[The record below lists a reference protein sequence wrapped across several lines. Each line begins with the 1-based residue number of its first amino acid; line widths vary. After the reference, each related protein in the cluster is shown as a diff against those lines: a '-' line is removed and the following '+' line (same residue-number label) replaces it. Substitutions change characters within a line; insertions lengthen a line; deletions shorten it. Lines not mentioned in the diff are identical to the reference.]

1 MINNVKKGIST
12 IILATLFFA
21 IMDGVSRYLVET
33 YNVFII
39 NMIRSW
45 VLALFVILISLRKK
59 NGIKKVLYS
68 KQPILQFIRGLL
80 LTLAILI
87 GVYSFTKLG
96 LVQTHSIMSVF
107 PLIVVALSGPIL
119 NEKIGIQRW
128 LAVVFGF
135 IGIII
140 ILEPSEFILD
150 FDNSYRWMYRLEESK
165 ILEKSNDTL
174 FYVYFKMEMGWPLK
188 KRDLVSDVKILR
200 EDNIVTVDLTS
211 TPGYIPLY
219 KNLIRII
226 DSKSTWT
233 LSNIDS
239 NKTKVTLQSYA
250 EIDNIPS
257 FVIDMFILDG
267 PLHSM
272 KNLRKIF

>member
-1 MINNVKKGIST
+1 MTLINFLILYLNIISFEGITDNINDWILKKNENNIK
-12 IILATLFFA
+12 
-21 IMDGVSRYLVET
+21 VY
-33 YNVFII
+33 
-39 NMIRSW
+39 
-45 VLALFVILISLRKK
+45 LRK
-59 NGIKKVLYS
+59 
-68 KQPILQFIRGLL
+68 
-80 LTLAILI
+80 
-87 GVYSFTKLG
+87 
-96 LVQTHSIMSVF
+96 
-107 PLIVVALSGPIL
+107 
-119 NEKIGIQRW
+119 NEKNTSEYLAETVIGSDIES
-128 LAVVFGF
+128 
-135 IGIII
+135 
-140 ILEPSEFILD
+140 ILKFILD
-150 FDNSYRWMYRLEESK
+150 FDNSYKWMYRLEESK

-188 KRDLVSDVKILR
+188 KRDLVSDVKISR

-211 TPGYIPLY
+211 TPGYIPLD

-233 LSNIDS
+233 LSKTDS
-239 NKTKVTLQSYA
+239 NETKVTLQSYA

>member
-1 MINNVKKGIST
+1 MTLINFLILYLNIISFDGITDNINDWILKKNENNIK
-12 IILATLFFA
+12 
-21 IMDGVSRYLVET
+21 VY
-33 YNVFII
+33 
-39 NMIRSW
+39 
-45 VLALFVILISLRKK
+45 LRK
-59 NGIKKVLYS
+59 
-68 KQPILQFIRGLL
+68 
-80 LTLAILI
+80 
-87 GVYSFTKLG
+87 
-96 LVQTHSIMSVF
+96 
-107 PLIVVALSGPIL
+107 
-119 NEKIGIQRW
+119 NEKNTSEYLAETVIGSDIES
-128 LAVVFGF
+128 
-135 IGIII
+135 
-140 ILEPSEFILD
+140 ILKFILD
-150 FDNSYRWMYRLEESK
+150 FDNSYKWMYRLEESK

-211 TPGYIPLY
+211 TPGYIPLD

>member
-1 MINNVKKGIST
+1 MTLINFLILYLNIISFEGIT
-12 IILATLFFA
+12 
-21 IMDGVSRYLVET
+21 D
-33 YNVFII
+33 NI
-39 NMIRSW
+39 NDW
-45 VLALFVILISLRKK
+45 VLKK
-59 NGIKKVLYS
+59 NENNIKVYLERMKNTSEYLAETVIGS
-68 KQPILQFIRGLL
+68 DIESIL
-80 LTLAILI
+80 
-87 GVYSFTKLG
+87 K
-96 LVQTHSIMSVF
+96 
-107 PLIVVALSGPIL
+107 
-119 NEKIGIQRW
+119 
-128 LAVVFGF
+128 
-135 IGIII
+135 
-140 ILEPSEFILD
+140 FILD
-150 FDNSYRWMYRLEESK
+150 FDNSYKWMYRLEESK

-188 KRDLVSDVKILR
+188 KRDLVSDVKISR

-211 TPGYIPLY
+211 TPGYIPLD

-233 LSNIDS
+233 LSKTDS
-239 NKTKVTLQSYA
+239 NETKVTLQSYA

>member
-1 MINNVKKGIST
+1 MTLINFLILYLNIISFDGITDNINDWILKKNENNIK
-12 IILATLFFA
+12 
-21 IMDGVSRYLVET
+21 VY
-33 YNVFII
+33 
-39 NMIRSW
+39 
-45 VLALFVILISLRKK
+45 LRK
-59 NGIKKVLYS
+59 
-68 KQPILQFIRGLL
+68 
-80 LTLAILI
+80 
-87 GVYSFTKLG
+87 
-96 LVQTHSIMSVF
+96 
-107 PLIVVALSGPIL
+107 
-119 NEKIGIQRW
+119 NEKNTSEYLAETVIGSDIES
-128 LAVVFGF
+128 
-135 IGIII
+135 
-140 ILEPSEFILD
+140 ILKFILD
-150 FDNSYRWMYRLEESK
+150 FDNSYKWMYRLEESK

-211 TPGYIPLY
+211 TPEYIPLD

-233 LSNIDS
+233 LSKIDS

>member
-1 MINNVKKGIST
+1 MTLINFLILYLNIISFEGIT
-12 IILATLFFA
+12 
-21 IMDGVSRYLVET
+21 D
-33 YNVFII
+33 NI
-39 NMIRSW
+39 NDW
-45 VLALFVILISLRKK
+45 VLKKNENNIKVYLRK
-59 NGIKKVLYS
+59 
-68 KQPILQFIRGLL
+68 
-80 LTLAILI
+80 
-87 GVYSFTKLG
+87 
-96 LVQTHSIMSVF
+96 
-107 PLIVVALSGPIL
+107 
-119 NEKIGIQRW
+119 NEKNTSEYLAETVIGSDIES
-128 LAVVFGF
+128 
-135 IGIII
+135 
-140 ILEPSEFILD
+140 ILKFILD
-150 FDNSYRWMYRLEESK
+150 FDNSYKWMYRLEESK

-188 KRDLVSDVKILR
+188 KRDLVSDVKISR

-211 TPGYIPLY
+211 TPGYIPLD

-233 LSNIDS
+233 LSRIDS

>member
-1 MINNVKKGIST
+1 MTLINFLILYLNIISFEGIT
-12 IILATLFFA
+12 
-21 IMDGVSRYLVET
+21 D
-33 YNVFII
+33 NI
-39 NMIRSW
+39 NDW
-45 VLALFVILISLRKK
+45 VLKKNENNIKVYLRK
-59 NGIKKVLYS
+59 
-68 KQPILQFIRGLL
+68 
-80 LTLAILI
+80 
-87 GVYSFTKLG
+87 
-96 LVQTHSIMSVF
+96 
-107 PLIVVALSGPIL
+107 
-119 NEKIGIQRW
+119 NEKNTSEYLAETVIGSDIES
-128 LAVVFGF
+128 
-135 IGIII
+135 
-140 ILEPSEFILD
+140 ILKFILD
-150 FDNSYRWMYRLEESK
+150 FDNSYKWMYRLEESK

-188 KRDLVSDVKILR
+188 KRDLVSDVKISR

-211 TPGYIPLY
+211 TPRYIPLD

-233 LSNIDS
+233 LSKTDS
-239 NKTKVTLQSYA
+239 NETKVTLQSYA

>member
-1 MINNVKKGIST
+1 MTLINFLILYLNIISFDGITDNINDWILKKNENNIK
-12 IILATLFFA
+12 
-21 IMDGVSRYLVET
+21 VY
-33 YNVFII
+33 
-39 NMIRSW
+39 
-45 VLALFVILISLRKK
+45 LRK
-59 NGIKKVLYS
+59 
-68 KQPILQFIRGLL
+68 
-80 LTLAILI
+80 
-87 GVYSFTKLG
+87 
-96 LVQTHSIMSVF
+96 
-107 PLIVVALSGPIL
+107 
-119 NEKIGIQRW
+119 NEKNTSEYLAETVIGSDIES
-128 LAVVFGF
+128 
-135 IGIII
+135 
-140 ILEPSEFILD
+140 ILKFILD
-150 FDNSYRWMYRLEESK
+150 FDNSYKWMYRLEESK
-165 ILEKSNDTL
+165 ILEKKNDTL

-188 KRDLVSDVKILR
+188 KRDLVSDVKILK

-211 TPGYIPLY
+211 TPGYIPLD

-233 LSNIDS
+233 LSKIDS

>member
-1 MINNVKKGIST
+1 MTLINFLILYLNIISFEGIT
-12 IILATLFFA
+12 
-21 IMDGVSRYLVET
+21 D
-33 YNVFII
+33 NI
-39 NMIRSW
+39 NDW
-45 VLALFVILISLRKK
+45 VLKKNENNIKVYLRK
-59 NGIKKVLYS
+59 
-68 KQPILQFIRGLL
+68 
-80 LTLAILI
+80 
-87 GVYSFTKLG
+87 
-96 LVQTHSIMSVF
+96 
-107 PLIVVALSGPIL
+107 
-119 NEKIGIQRW
+119 NEKNTSEYLAETVIGSDIES
-128 LAVVFGF
+128 
-135 IGIII
+135 
-140 ILEPSEFILD
+140 ILKFILD
-150 FDNSYRWMYRLEESK
+150 FDNSYKWMYRLEESK

-211 TPGYIPLY
+211 TPGYIPLD

-233 LSNIDS
+233 LSKTDS
-239 NKTKVTLQSYA
+239 NETKVTLQSYA

>member
-1 MINNVKKGIST
+1 MTLINFLILYLNIISFEGITDNINDWILKKNENNIK
-12 IILATLFFA
+12 
-21 IMDGVSRYLVET
+21 VY
-33 YNVFII
+33 
-39 NMIRSW
+39 
-45 VLALFVILISLRKK
+45 LRK
-59 NGIKKVLYS
+59 
-68 KQPILQFIRGLL
+68 
-80 LTLAILI
+80 
-87 GVYSFTKLG
+87 
-96 LVQTHSIMSVF
+96 
-107 PLIVVALSGPIL
+107 
-119 NEKIGIQRW
+119 NEKNTSEYLAETVIGSDIES
-128 LAVVFGF
+128 
-135 IGIII
+135 
-140 ILEPSEFILD
+140 ILKFILD
-150 FDNSYRWMYRLEESK
+150 FDNSYKWMYRLEESK

-211 TPGYIPLY
+211 TPEYIPLD

-233 LSNIDS
+233 LSRIDS
-239 NKTKVTLQSYA
+239 NETKVTLQSYA

>member
-1 MINNVKKGIST
+1 MTLINFLILYLNIISFDGITDNINDWILKKNENNIK
-12 IILATLFFA
+12 
-21 IMDGVSRYLVET
+21 VY
-33 YNVFII
+33 
-39 NMIRSW
+39 
-45 VLALFVILISLRKK
+45 LRK
-59 NGIKKVLYS
+59 
-68 KQPILQFIRGLL
+68 
-80 LTLAILI
+80 
-87 GVYSFTKLG
+87 
-96 LVQTHSIMSVF
+96 
-107 PLIVVALSGPIL
+107 
-119 NEKIGIQRW
+119 NEKNTSEYLAETVIGSDIES
-128 LAVVFGF
+128 
-135 IGIII
+135 
-140 ILEPSEFILD
+140 ILKFILD
-150 FDNSYRWMYRLEESK
+150 FDNSYKWMYRLEESK

-211 TPGYIPLY
+211 TPEYIPLD

-233 LSNIDS
+233 LSRIDS

>member
-1 MINNVKKGIST
+1 MTLINFLILYLNIISFDGITDNINDWILKKNENNIK
-12 IILATLFFA
+12 
-21 IMDGVSRYLVET
+21 VY
-33 YNVFII
+33 
-39 NMIRSW
+39 
-45 VLALFVILISLRKK
+45 LRK
-59 NGIKKVLYS
+59 
-68 KQPILQFIRGLL
+68 
-80 LTLAILI
+80 
-87 GVYSFTKLG
+87 
-96 LVQTHSIMSVF
+96 
-107 PLIVVALSGPIL
+107 
-119 NEKIGIQRW
+119 NEKNTSEYLAETVIGSDIES
-128 LAVVFGF
+128 
-135 IGIII
+135 
-140 ILEPSEFILD
+140 ILKFILD
-150 FDNSYRWMYRLEESK
+150 FDNSYKWMYRLEESK

-188 KRDLVSDVKILR
+188 KRDLVSDVKISR

-211 TPGYIPLY
+211 TPGYIPLD

-233 LSNIDS
+233 LSKIDS

>member
-1 MINNVKKGIST
+1 MTLINFLILYLNIISFDGITDNINDWILKKNENNIK
-12 IILATLFFA
+12 
-21 IMDGVSRYLVET
+21 VY
-33 YNVFII
+33 
-39 NMIRSW
+39 
-45 VLALFVILISLRKK
+45 LRK
-59 NGIKKVLYS
+59 
-68 KQPILQFIRGLL
+68 
-80 LTLAILI
+80 
-87 GVYSFTKLG
+87 
-96 LVQTHSIMSVF
+96 
-107 PLIVVALSGPIL
+107 
-119 NEKIGIQRW
+119 NEKNTSEYLAETVIGSDIES
-128 LAVVFGF
+128 
-135 IGIII
+135 
-140 ILEPSEFILD
+140 ILKFILD
-150 FDNSYRWMYRLEESK
+150 FDNSYKWMYRLEESK

-211 TPGYIPLY
+211 TPGYIPLD

-233 LSNIDS
+233 LSKTDS
-239 NKTKVTLQSYA
+239 NETKVTLQSYA

>member
-1 MINNVKKGIST
+1 MTLINFLILYLNIISFEGIT
-12 IILATLFFA
+12 
-21 IMDGVSRYLVET
+21 D
-33 YNVFII
+33 NI
-39 NMIRSW
+39 NDW
-45 VLALFVILISLRKK
+45 VLKKNENNIKVYLRK
-59 NGIKKVLYS
+59 
-68 KQPILQFIRGLL
+68 
-80 LTLAILI
+80 
-87 GVYSFTKLG
+87 
-96 LVQTHSIMSVF
+96 
-107 PLIVVALSGPIL
+107 
-119 NEKIGIQRW
+119 NEKNTSEYLAETVIGSDIES
-128 LAVVFGF
+128 
-135 IGIII
+135 
-140 ILEPSEFILD
+140 ILKFILD
-150 FDNSYRWMYRLEESK
+150 FDNSYKWMYRLEESK

-188 KRDLVSDVKILR
+188 KRDLVSDVKISR

-211 TPGYIPLY
+211 TPGYIPLD

-233 LSNIDS
+233 LSKTDS
-239 NKTKVTLQSYA
+239 NETKVTLQSYA

>member
-1 MINNVKKGIST
+1 MTLINFLILYLNIISFDGITDNINDWILKKNENNIK
-12 IILATLFFA
+12 
-21 IMDGVSRYLVET
+21 VY
-33 YNVFII
+33 
-39 NMIRSW
+39 
-45 VLALFVILISLRKK
+45 LRK
-59 NGIKKVLYS
+59 
-68 KQPILQFIRGLL
+68 
-80 LTLAILI
+80 
-87 GVYSFTKLG
+87 
-96 LVQTHSIMSVF
+96 
-107 PLIVVALSGPIL
+107 
-119 NEKIGIQRW
+119 NEKNTSEYLAETVIGSDIES
-128 LAVVFGF
+128 
-135 IGIII
+135 
-140 ILEPSEFILD
+140 ILKFILD
-150 FDNSYRWMYRLEESK
+150 FDNSYKWMYRLEESK

-211 TPGYIPLY
+211 TPGYIPLD

-272 KNLRKIF
+272 KNLKKIF

>member
-1 MINNVKKGIST
+1 MTLINFLILYLNIISFEGITDNINDWILKKNENNIK
-12 IILATLFFA
+12 
-21 IMDGVSRYLVET
+21 VY
-33 YNVFII
+33 
-39 NMIRSW
+39 
-45 VLALFVILISLRKK
+45 LRK
-59 NGIKKVLYS
+59 
-68 KQPILQFIRGLL
+68 
-80 LTLAILI
+80 
-87 GVYSFTKLG
+87 
-96 LVQTHSIMSVF
+96 
-107 PLIVVALSGPIL
+107 
-119 NEKIGIQRW
+119 NEKNTSEYLAETVIGSDIES
-128 LAVVFGF
+128 
-135 IGIII
+135 
-140 ILEPSEFILD
+140 ILKFILD
-150 FDNSYRWMYRLEESK
+150 FDNSYKWMYRLEESK

-188 KRDLVSDVKILR
+188 KRDLVSDVKISR

-211 TPGYIPLY
+211 TPGYIPLD

-233 LSNIDS
+233 LSKIDS

>member
-1 MINNVKKGIST
+1 MTLINFLILYLNIISFEGITDNINDWVLKKNENNIKVYLRKNEKNTSEYLAET
-12 IILATLFFA
+12 IIGSD
-21 IMDGVSRYLVET
+21 IES
-33 YNVFII
+33 
-39 NMIRSW
+39 
-45 VLALFVILISLRKK
+45 ILK
-59 NGIKKVLYS
+59 
-68 KQPILQFIRGLL
+68 
-80 LTLAILI
+80 
-87 GVYSFTKLG
+87 
-96 LVQTHSIMSVF
+96 
-107 PLIVVALSGPIL
+107 
-119 NEKIGIQRW
+119 
-128 LAVVFGF
+128 
-135 IGIII
+135 
-140 ILEPSEFILD
+140 FILD
-150 FDNSYRWMYRLEESK
+150 FDNSYKWMYRLEESK

-188 KRDLVSDVKILR
+188 KRDLVSDVKISR

-211 TPGYIPLY
+211 TPGYIPLD

-233 LSNIDS
+233 LSKTDS
-239 NKTKVTLQSYA
+239 NETKVTLQSYA

>member
-1 MINNVKKGIST
+1 MTLINFLILYLNIISFDGITDNINDWILKKNENNIK
-12 IILATLFFA
+12 
-21 IMDGVSRYLVET
+21 VY
-33 YNVFII
+33 
-39 NMIRSW
+39 
-45 VLALFVILISLRKK
+45 LRK
-59 NGIKKVLYS
+59 
-68 KQPILQFIRGLL
+68 
-80 LTLAILI
+80 
-87 GVYSFTKLG
+87 
-96 LVQTHSIMSVF
+96 
-107 PLIVVALSGPIL
+107 
-119 NEKIGIQRW
+119 NEKNTSEYLAETVIGSDIES
-128 LAVVFGF
+128 
-135 IGIII
+135 
-140 ILEPSEFILD
+140 ILKFILD
-150 FDNSYRWMYRLEESK
+150 FDNSYKWMYRLEESK

-211 TPGYIPLY
+211 TPGYIPLD

-233 LSNIDS
+233 LSKIDS

>member
-1 MINNVKKGIST
+1 MTLINFLILYLNIISFEGITDNINDWILKKNENT
-12 IILATLFFA
+12 IK
-21 IMDGVSRYLVET
+21 VY
-33 YNVFII
+33 
-39 NMIRSW
+39 
-45 VLALFVILISLRKK
+45 LRK
-59 NGIKKVLYS
+59 
-68 KQPILQFIRGLL
+68 
-80 LTLAILI
+80 
-87 GVYSFTKLG
+87 
-96 LVQTHSIMSVF
+96 
-107 PLIVVALSGPIL
+107 
-119 NEKIGIQRW
+119 NEKNTSEYLAETVIGSDIES
-128 LAVVFGF
+128 
-135 IGIII
+135 
-140 ILEPSEFILD
+140 ILKFILD
-150 FDNSYRWMYRLEESK
+150 FDNSYKWMYRLEESK

-188 KRDLVSDVKILR
+188 KRDLVSDVKISR

-211 TPGYIPLY
+211 TPGYIPLD

-233 LSNIDS
+233 LSKTDS
-239 NKTKVTLQSYA
+239 NETKVTLQSYA

>member
-1 MINNVKKGIST
+1 MTLINFLILYLNIISFEGIT
-12 IILATLFFA
+12 
-21 IMDGVSRYLVET
+21 D
-33 YNVFII
+33 NI
-39 NMIRSW
+39 NDW
-45 VLALFVILISLRKK
+45 VLKKNENNIKVYLRK
-59 NGIKKVLYS
+59 
-68 KQPILQFIRGLL
+68 
-80 LTLAILI
+80 
-87 GVYSFTKLG
+87 
-96 LVQTHSIMSVF
+96 
-107 PLIVVALSGPIL
+107 
-119 NEKIGIQRW
+119 NEKNTSEYLAETVIGSDIES
-128 LAVVFGF
+128 
-135 IGIII
+135 
-140 ILEPSEFILD
+140 ILKFILD
-150 FDNSYRWMYRLEESK
+150 FDNSYKWMYRLEESK
-165 ILEKSNDTL
+165 ILEKKNDTL

-211 TPGYIPLY
+211 TPGYIPLD

-233 LSNIDS
+233 LSKTDS
-239 NKTKVTLQSYA
+239 NETKVTLQSYA